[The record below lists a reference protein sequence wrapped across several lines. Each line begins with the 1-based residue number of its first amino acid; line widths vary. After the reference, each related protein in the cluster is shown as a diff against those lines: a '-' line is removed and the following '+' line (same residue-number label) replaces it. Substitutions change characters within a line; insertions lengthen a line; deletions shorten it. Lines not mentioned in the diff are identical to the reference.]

1 MIANLN
7 LGDCN
12 LLSCGVLILLVNSQG
27 DNEHLWMKK
36 HHIKNII
43 TILKFWNGTVLSY
56 ETFNLCKILYDG
68 KACKNCSHFGPH
80 VSE

>member
-27 DNEHLWMKK
+27 DNETLG
-36 HHIKNII
+36 N
-43 TILKFWNGTVLSY
+43 
-56 ETFNLCKILYDG
+56 FNVDEKIPY
-68 KACKNCSHFGPH
+68 
-80 VSE
+80 